1 MDPSLRLTSAEAPES
16 ASPAAPPEHAPEG
29 DPEPLDA
36 YSRSVIAAVEAVSP
50 SVVNVEVHPRNGR
63 AAGQGRRG
71 GSGGTGSGFVFTP
84 DGLILTNSHVVHDA
98 GRIDVALGDGT
109 RLVADLVGDD
119 PDTDLAVVR
128 VSASGLQPVR
138 LGDSSRLR
146 PGQLVVAIGNPF
158 GFQTTVTAGV
168 VSALGRSL
176 RSRSGHL
183 MDNIIQTD
191 AALNPGNS
199 GGPLATSAGEVI
211 GVNTAVILPAQ
222 GLCFAIPIDTAR
234 FVAAHL
240 IRDGRIRRGYLGIG
254 GQNVPL
260 SRRTARVSGLPVPS
274 GVLVLT
280 VEPGSPAEKAGVRL
294 RDVIVEFDHHPVG
307 TVDDLHRLLTERQI
321 GVPAALTVL
330 RPTGRNELEVV
341 PRESPP
347 RG

>member
-1 MDPSLRLTSAEAPES
+1 ARIRADWLSGKSKEVREPTAAGSRASGFSRIRRPSASSDRKLMDPSLRLTSAEAPES

-50 SVVNVEVHPRNGR
+50 SVVNIEVQPRNGR

-98 GRIDVALGDGT
+98 GWIDVALGDGT

-222 GLCFAIPIDTAR
+222 GLCFAIPVNTAR
-234 FVAAHL
+234 FVAGHL
-240 IRDGRIRRGYLGIG
+240 IRSGRIRRAWLGIG
-254 GQNVPL
+254 GHDV
-260 SRRTARVSGLPVPS
+260 PVPRRVARTQGLARAR
-274 GVLVLT
+274 GVRVLT
-280 VEPGSPAEKAGVRL
+280 VEPRSPAAGAGV
-294 RDVIVEFDHHPVG
+294 
-307 TVDDLHRLLTERQI
+307 
-321 GVPAALTVL
+321 
-330 RPTGRNELEVV
+330 LE
-341 PRESPP
+341 
-347 RG
+347 GD